1 MDLDNRYK
9 DDVYDRI
16 WTPAF
21 LYSDWTRLR
30 TSLNNDDLGRNDYE
44 IPAIVMSTAITPIN
58 ASAPLQTVWVA
69 DSVNDQ
75 YYLYLH
81 INEVKKL
88 AENETR
94 AINITV
100 NDEFWYKTAEIPE
113 YRSVDTIFSTK
124 PLTEEPQ
131 VISCP
136 FLKQRIQRFHQSSMP
151 LRFLN

>member
-1 MDLDNRYK
+1 
-9 DDVYDRI
+9 
-16 WTPAF
+16 
-21 LYSDWTRLR
+21 
-30 TSLNNDDLGRNDYE
+30 
-44 IPAIVMSTAITPIN
+44 MSTAITPIN